1 MRCFIPFAVGPQP
14 AIGLEILA
22 IIGGATAGTTS
33 YHVRQTCCGVE
44 KVLTHLSIISSQHK
58 KVIQCPRCVK
68 YTVAAR
74 VRAKRLEDLNRE
86 ALASL
91 CHGKRTLAE
100 RYWIRPPSLTGKP
113 ILPWGDGV
121 GWPRVNG
128 DD

>member
-1 MRCFIPFAVGPQP
+1 MRYFIPFSVGPKP
-14 AIGLEILA
+14 DIGLEIIA

-44 KVLTHLSIISSQHK
+44 KVMVHQSIISRRHNR
-58 KVIQCPRCVK
+58 VIQCPRCVK
-68 YTVAAR
+68 YTVAAQ
-74 VRAKRLEDLNRE
+74 VRAKRLEELNRE

-91 CHGKRTLAE
+91 CQGKRTLVE
-100 RYWIRPPSLTGKP
+100 RYWHRPPSLAGKP

-121 GWPRVNG
+121 GWPKVNG